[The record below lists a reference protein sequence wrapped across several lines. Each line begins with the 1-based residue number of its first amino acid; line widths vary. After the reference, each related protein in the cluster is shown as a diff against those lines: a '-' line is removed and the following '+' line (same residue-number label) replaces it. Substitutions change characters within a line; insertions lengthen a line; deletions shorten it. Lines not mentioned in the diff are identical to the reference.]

1 MAITASP
8 ITAVLGLWGTLVE
21 KCESAVDSGIYAVA
35 VAGDIG
41 TDAICGVFNPGGIFS
56 PENLASSG
64 IGGKLGTMLGLWGT
78 LVEDCEAAVDAGIYA
93 AAAVA
98 DIVTDAV
105 CGVFNPLGI
114 FSDLLGGA

>member
-21 KCESAVDSGIYAVA
+21 KCESAVDSGIYAAA
-35 VAGDIG
+35 VAADIG
-41 TDAICGVFNPGGIFS
+41 TDAICGVFNPGSIFS
-56 PENLASSG
+56 PASLASAG
-64 IGGKLGTMLGLWGT
+64 IGGKLGTVLGLWGT

-114 FSDLLGGA
+114 FSDLLGGS